1 MAQSFFQKVE
11 TLIKANLHAMV
22 DEALDKNS
30 VAVLDEYIR
39 QAETNLDDLEDALIT
54 VKGQVKT
61 LKRKYETFRAEA
73 ETIDRDIDRL
83 LNLGKEDLAVAAQS
97 QYNSK
102 MDLAEEYRQQYIRQK
117 AEADNL
123 ADARLK
129 LEARLRTIK
138 QEREHVLGLLE
149 LAKTK
154 EIAAKS
160 MKSLDSLEGVGDS
173 DIARVADKIRT
184 RIDRADAEVEM
195 RAGRLNN
202 QMDDVLGRD
211 RLEGQLAERR
221 RRLGLTKEE
230 EVVQERLSSS
240 SEEEDEE

>member
-1 MAQSFFQKVE
+1 MAQSLFQKVQ
-11 TLIKANLHAMV
+11 TLISANMHAMI
-22 DEALDKNS
+22 DSALDANS

-39 QAETNLDDLEDALIT
+39 QAENNLDDLEDALVT

-61 LKRKYETFRAEA
+61 LKRKYEAFQAEA
-73 ETIDRDIDRL
+73 DALDADIDRL
-83 LNLGKEDLAVAAQS
+83 LKLGKDDLAIAAQS

-102 MDLAEEYRQQYIRQK
+102 ADLAEEYRQQYLRQK
-117 AEADNL
+117 TEADKL

-129 LEARLRTIK
+129 LESRLRTIK

-160 MKSLDSLEGVGDS
+160 MKSLDALEGVGDS
-173 DIARVADKIRT
+173 DIARVADKIRA
-184 RIDRADAEVEM
+184 RLDRADAEVEM
-195 RAGRLNN
+195 RADRLSTR
-202 QMDDVLGRD
+202 MDDVLQKD

-221 RRLGLTKEE
+221 RRLQLAEAEE
-230 EVVQERLSSS
+230 EA
-240 SEEEDEE
+240 EETAASDT

>member
-1 MAQSFFQKVE
+1 MAQSLFQKID
-11 TLIKANLHAMV
+11 TLVKANLHSMV
-22 DEALDKNS
+22 DKALDSNS

-39 QAETNLDDLEDALIT
+39 QAEDNLDDLEDALVT

-61 LKRKYETFRAEA
+61 LQRKYETLQAEA
-73 ETIDRDIDRL
+73 EALDRDIDRL
-83 LNLGKEDLAVAAQS
+83 LGLGKEDLAMAAQS

-102 MDLAEEYRQQYIRQK
+102 AELAEEFRRQYETQK

-173 DIARVADKIRT
+173 DIARVADSIRA
-184 RIDRADAEVEM
+184 RVDRADAEIEM
-195 RAGRLNN
+195 RAGRLSN
-202 QMDDVLGRD
+202 QMDEVLGKD
-211 RLEGQLAERR
+211 KLQSQLEERR
-221 RRLGLTKEE
+221 RRLAEKQAGDAA
-230 EVVQERLSSS
+230 SSS
-240 SEEEDEE
+240 SAS